1 MVQYVSGFSIV
12 WHNFLETGKMRRI
25 AIRAGFVL
33 QRTVKWSVPAIV
45 LVVFTAVCLAQ
56 YKSRSLPRKVLQL
69 TEPKLTGPISFE
81 QVLTKR
87 RPVLRFSAQPV
98 SLSQIGQLAWAG
110 QGIIDPATGLRTAP
124 SPGAVYPM
132 ELYFATKDGVFVYNP
147 ENHTLE
153 EVFNQDVR
161 GRLAGFT
168 SQPEA
173 MNEAGCDIIL
183 AGSVRKAAA
192 RYAKQARN
200 YLLLEAG
207 HIAQNILLE
216 AVSLDL
222 GSVPVGDF
230 DIREITSLCRLPK
243 GSEPIHIICV
253 GYPAVGLIEEAQ
265 AAAAPPKRAVFIVA
279 GANFRDEELFETR
292 LALEDAG
299 VETVIAS
306 SRIGPV
312 TGMLGGTAE
321 AMVLLGELAVDN
333 FDAIIFVGGPGAV
346 EYINSPVAMGIAREA
361 ADKGK
366 VLAAICIAP
375 TVLANA
381 GVLKGIRATS
391 FPSERVKLQLAGAE
405 YTGAP
410 VERDGPIITASDP
423 EAAGI
428 FGAAIVETLF
438 GR

>member
-1 MVQYVSGFSIV
+1 
-12 WHNFLETGKMRRI
+12 MRRI

-33 QRTVKWSVPAIV
+33 CRAVKWSAPAIV
-45 LVVFTAVCLAQ
+45 LVVFTAVSLAQ
-56 YKSRSLPRKVLQL
+56 YKTRSLPHKVLQL
-69 TEPKLTGPISFE
+69 TEPKLTGPVSFE
-81 QVLTKR
+81 QVLAKR
-87 RPVLRFSAQPV
+87 RPVLRFADQPV

-153 EVFNQDVR
+153 QVFNEDVR
-161 GRLAGFT
+161 RRLAAV
-168 SQPEA
+168 SSRPEA
-173 MNEAGCDIIL
+173 VNEAGCDIII
-183 AGSVRKAAA
+183 AGSVRKAAVQ
-192 RYAKQARN
+192 YAKQARK

-207 HIAQNILLE
+207 HIAQNILLQ

-243 GSEPIHIICV
+243 GSEPVYMICV
-253 GYPAVGLIEEAQ
+253 GYPAAEPIEGAQ
-265 AAAAPPKRAVFIVA
+265 AEPTAPRKAVFIVA

-292 LALEDAG
+292 LVLENAG

-312 TGMLGGTAE
+312 MGMLGGTAE
-321 AMVLLGELAVDN
+321 AMVLMGQLAVDD
-333 FDAIIFVGGPGAV
+333 FDAIIFVGGPGAA
-346 EYINSPVAMGIAREA
+346 EYIDSPVALGIAREA

-381 GVLKGIRATS
+381 GVLKGIKATS
-391 FPSERVKLQLAGAE
+391 LPSERIKLQLAGAE

-423 EAAGI
+423 KAAGL
-428 FGAAIVETLF
+428 FGQAVVDALF